1 MIAGE
6 FDVAVVGAGN
16 AGVCAALLRPPGS
29 AAVTWSRLRPAAGS
43 CRLKHL
49 TVAHG

>member
-6 FDVAVVGAGN
+6 FDVVLVGACN
-16 AGVCAALLRPPGS
+16 AGICAALIWPRGPRPFKWP
-29 AAVTWSRLRPAAGS
+29 RLRPAAGS
-43 CRLKHL
+43 RRLKHL